1 MYMKYFNLLLLLCLV
16 IHHVTKAQIT
26 FQKQY
31 QQEDAGASLQT
42 YDAKPT
48 PDGGYV
54 MAGLASDTTSVTYRP
69 YIIKV
74 NCKGDILW
82 HKSFGTTQTTSN
94 VMHKVIVTN
103 DSSYILLSN
112 LGVYNN
118 YNGFLAKVD
127 ANGNLIW
134 QKQLNLSN
142 GSDVITDIKE
152 TSTGHLILTG
162 NINSTPNVGIIKLNS
177 DGSLVWSKSVGT
189 NGQYDEGSS
198 IIELNDGNYML
209 TGRYISMGAFN
220 AFLMK
225 TDTMGNVLWLKCYGD
240 TLHSTWGFDIKEMS
254 NGDLI
259 LAGATTLAKPNFQ
272 SYGDNYVMRLN
283 ATGDTLWTKIFYGT
297 PDQFENVSTIA
308 FDANGDIVLGV
319 ATASYPFVG
328 VVPNKNAVFKFS
340 PTGNLIQGKTY
351 NTGSSHYTRL
361 YNAPDGGFVL
371 SAFSN
376 RYGSPA
382 GFQTLLMKLDGQLN
396 SGCFEIDVTNQ
407 TVVTQKTFKMTQP
420 AYLNFTSGSVVN
432 NTSTSYFDI
441 EDTTLCISIPALVAS
456 FDANGLC
463 IGDTTYFQADT
474 SGVISY
480 FWDFGVAG
488 NTDTSSL
495 ASPRFMY
502 SNIGSYTITLI
513 VSNGCESDTLV
524 QPIVINDTTLNFS
537 LGPDQQINAGSTVMI
552 GTTVVGGTYL
562 WNTGDT
568 TSHITVGTSGAY
580 VLTIQVGNCASHT
593 DTIVITANHVA
604 VEPSPDYNECQ
615 VVMPNAFSPNGD
627 GMNDI
632 LKPMRLQGMQG
643 FEFVQFEIYNR
654 WGNKVFSSRDPNQ
667 GWDGSFQG
675 SPQDMGN
682 YIFYIRYR
690 CNKEQRVSRGDVLLI
705 R

>member
-1 MYMKYFNLLLLLCLV
+1 MKHFNLLLFLCLGLSFGAQ
-16 IHHVTKAQIT
+16 AQIT
-26 FQKQY
+26 FQRQY
-31 QQEDAGASLQT
+31 QQPDSGASLQT
-42 YDAKPT
+42 YDAKAT

-54 MAGLASDTTSVTYRP
+54 MAGLASDTTSTTYRP

-74 NCKGDILW
+74 NCKGEMLW

-94 VMHKVIVTN
+94 VMHKVIVTQ

-112 LGVYNN
+112 LGVYAN

-127 ANGNLIW
+127 ANGNLVW

-162 NINSTPNVGIIKLNS
+162 NVNSTPNVGIIKLNS

-198 IIELNDGNYML
+198 IIELNDGNYLL

-240 TLHSTWGFDIKEMS
+240 TLHSTWGFDVKEMN

-259 LAGATTLAKPNFQ
+259 MAGSTTLVKPNFQ

-283 ATGDTLWTKIFYGT
+283 SVGDTLWTKIFYGT

-308 FDANGDIVLGV
+308 FDANDDIVLGV

-328 VVPNKNAVFKFS
+328 FVPNKNAVFKFS
-340 PTGNLIQGKTY
+340 PAGNLLQAKTY

-361 YNAPDGGFVL
+361 YNAPDGGFLL

-376 RYGSPA
+376 RYGSPV

-396 SGCFEIDVTNQ
+396 SGCFETDVTNL
-407 TVVTQKTFKMTQP
+407 TVVTQKPFKITQP
-420 AYLNFTSGSVVN
+420 AYLNFTSGSVIN
-432 NTSTSYFDI
+432 NTSTSYFDLV
-441 EDTTLCISIPALVAS
+441 DTTLCISMPALVAS
-456 FDANGLC
+456 YTASGLC

-474 SGVISY
+474 TGVISY
-480 FWDFGVAG
+480 FWDFGIAG
-488 NTDTSSL
+488 GADTSSL
-495 ASPRFMY
+495 ASPSYMY
-502 SNIGSYTITLI
+502 SSIGTYMITLI
-513 VSNGCESDTLV
+513 VSNGCESDTLM
-524 QPIVINDTTLNFS
+524 QPVVINDTTLSFS
-537 LGPDQQINAGSTVMI
+537 LGPDQQINAGSTVSI
-552 GTTVVGGTYL
+552 GATVNGGTYV

-568 TSHITVGTSGAY
+568 TSTIIVGSSGTY
-580 VLTIQVGNCASHT
+580 ILTIQLGNCASYS
-593 DTIVITANHVA
+593 DTVVITTKQVS

-615 VVMPNAFSPNGD
+615 VLMPNAFSPNGD
-627 GMNDI
+627 GRNDI
-632 LKPMRLQGMQG
+632 LKPIDLKGVQG
-643 FEFVQFEIYNR
+643 FEFVQYEIYNR
-654 WGNKVFSSRDPNQ
+654 WGNKVFSTRDPNQ

-675 SPQDMGN
+675 SPQDMGS
-682 YIFYIRYR
+682 YQYYIRYR
-690 CNKEQRVSRGDVLLI
+690 CNNEQRVSRGDVLLI